1 MPTKSPRRQQ
11 STLSSA
17 SSNNRTVRAQSKCSP
32 HLDSYQAAN
41 GADHQSDR
49 PVLPAEEYNPF
60 AEWQHAE
67 DPLQNNG
74 GLEPEA
80 GPSDYWKR
88 GTPSLRSTIE
98 TAPINW
104 RKLSDKPFDPD
115 TVDDG
120 PRDVFWTSH
129 AAPLASQSLE
139 DHPTN
144 TNESDE
150 YEYEKRLKEVM
161 EHESS
166 STGSRMKGT
175 SAHANGNG
183 YDQTFAEIIGVNG
196 NGDLM
201 GEEEFGRMNS
211 PQTDGVSERTL
222 SITSK
227 DPRYRISQPS
237 NASPSAGK
245 RASFIHPSISRL
257 RSHMR
262 TPSSTTQH
270 TTRQPQLAH
279 LRTSSHFSQIS
290 EPKSDTLSI
299 GSNYSQRP
307 LEIMTTT
314 ISSNQSTPFFVFHP
328 LRRLSIHLFQKQ
340 SNLNA
345 AQVTDQFTGKP
356 TVMDIRGMI
365 AVGTDRGFVAI
376 YGFGQDL
383 KQILGNEGSL
393 SPVTTITISSDQTY
407 IAVGRASGNI
417 HLYDLSNSARPAR
430 TSIALTLQQVLSGR
444 REGHLQDSRIIHI
457 GFVGARHTS
466 IVSGDEYGRAF
477 WWSLGKVIGVE
488 SNDVVRMLG
497 SYPESGAEAPN
508 HPSKRSTSL
517 FAALPLPLDE
527 ETHTS
532 DSFNLSALLTP
543 TKLVIV
549 GMKPKPRTWY
559 RKMRENIGGG
569 TGGLAGTAAWNRS
582 DTKDPVLAYSWGVSV
597 HVIYVKGDKEP
608 EFVEGKT
615 LHLQEPIRALQW
627 YNANHI
633 LIISSTQLILADAR
647 TMTPV
652 ETTLLQT
659 RLLTCQDL
667 FSGLS
672 KASVNKAPEAIAGSV
687 KFHREKLFL
696 LTKTTL
702 QVGTLLHWND
712 RILSHVHQGDFLSA
726 IQTAL
731 AYYENRAEGNT
742 INLPDDLEERKVV
755 VSTRLRELLLASL
768 RWAFSP
774 DRLRDDSHYGQGVDL
789 TGLFEGLATASIEAC
804 LSMQDTTF
812 LFDEAYDHFAQ
823 AGIQGIFLRLLEPYI
838 LSGRIRNIPPTIFQA
853 LISTHEGKG
862 ELDEAEAV
870 IWNVDPTSLDIN
882 QAITLC
888 EGHGLWDAMIH
899 VYTRAMQ
906 DYVAPL
912 VKLIN
917 VVRDIQQHRLNRPYL
932 AGALDDQ
939 DLEGWAPNAYK
950 LYAYVESVLSG
961 SSYPSGEPLPDYE
974 ANAARNEVYSFIFAG
989 RTISW
994 PTSSDFVLTSDSVE
1008 PPYPYLNLLL
1018 RFDTEAFLHSMDIAF
1033 EDSYLNDTSGAIN
1046 RQSIVNLMLDVM
1058 DPEYFHPGDITFLHI
1073 FVARNL
1079 PKYPQ
1084 FLFIPPST
1092 LHRILVSLASDPD
1105 QSTREDRQLAAEYLL
1120 SAYTPHDSDV
1130 MLELFDQ
1137 AGFYRIL
1144 RTAYRREHKWAKL
1157 ISTLLKDPESDDQVF
1172 VGLDDIIKTA
1182 SASSEVYTA
1191 VSDALPQLLSLGVRQ
1206 TALLLDRDLPLCH
1219 GQAVED
1225 LAPAPLKQMAYL
1237 RCLLE
1242 PDSEENGMRQPSAQV
1257 DLPLRH
1263 LYVRLL
1269 CQNEPDHVVNFL
1281 DARGPAFFDLQQ
1293 LVNECEACRNFEGQL
1308 WCLDRQGKTKE
1319 TFNTVGDILRA
1330 TGTELNEAILADQVG
1345 TLHISLST
1353 IQAVSKMATRLC
1365 QEHSQSSITGEVED
1379 LWLGVLHEIIEL
1391 VHTTSAIQLPGPA
1404 DAINISMAALRG
1416 IVQETLASLV
1426 SSSSPSLSF
1435 PRLFK
1440 RLVNA
1445 STSTSPRSKKGRTY
1459 AEFRTILTG
1468 MLDSYRAEGEMLS
1481 MTTRLVEADLFEVL
1495 AELKKRRENGW
1506 SADLNNCAI
1515 CGEPVIGS
1523 DVVVQA
1529 RGTTLHSGCGRGAS
1543 RDACNGRTVI

>member
-245 RASFIHPSISRL
+245 RASFI
-257 RSHMR
+257 
-262 TPSSTTQH
+262 Q
-270 TTRQPQLAH
+270 
-279 LRTSSHFSQIS
+279 
-290 EPKSDTLSI
+290 
-299 GSNYSQRP
+299 
-307 LEIMTTT
+307 IMTTT

-383 KQILGNEGSL
+383 KQILGNEGS
-393 SPVTTITISSDQTY
+393 S
-407 IAVGRASGNI
+407 
-417 HLYDLSNSARPAR
+417 RPAR

-627 YNANHI
+627 YNAN
-633 LIISSTQLILADAR
+633 
-647 TMTPV
+647 
-652 ETTLLQT
+652 
-659 RLLTCQDL
+659 
-667 FSGLS
+667 
-672 KASVNKAPEAIAGSV
+672 ASVNKAPEAIAGS
-687 KFHREKLFL
+687 
-696 LTKTTL
+696 TKTTL